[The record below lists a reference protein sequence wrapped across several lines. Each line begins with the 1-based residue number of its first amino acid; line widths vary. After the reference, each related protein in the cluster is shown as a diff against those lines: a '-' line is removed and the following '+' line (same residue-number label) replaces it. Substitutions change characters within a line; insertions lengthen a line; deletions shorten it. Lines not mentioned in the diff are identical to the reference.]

1 MDILLDT
8 GWTTGFTILTYNE
21 KTVDKIIRN
30 ALESRPAA
38 FHGGLK
44 MDSKNLANNNE
55 KQLFSSEERAYLK
68 DVFSYYYKKTL
79 PQEPEKR
86 AALQKLNREILDR
99 KNTITKDN
107 VKTHGPGF
115 HAFMEKA
122 ENNGY
127 VNKSNYGLY
136 ATFYDIY
143 NPKNKE
149 MQAVMKEIVGDHHR
163 KVPEK
168 VSSLKEKSVYTAIIK
183 SAENFDNKIK
193 KADVKIANND
203 NNTMNQFVF
212 YNTKIHSDAERGK
225 ALGLNFEP
233 SKAEEKNPMAFVQQV
248 KAPKIKAV
256 KNNQLVKEAENVQN
270 MDSTEEL
277 QKYVDDMENKMN
289 KALKRYQ
296 RQMKAAKDDKE
307 LDNDVEALE
316 KELEE
321 EKKAEEVKEEEKK
334 VEEPKIEDVDEVEQE
349 IKPEEQV
356 KPEEENKPEIEQEI
370 KPEEQVNPEEEI
382 KVEEPAKGAENPDLV
397 AEISKENSSI
407 KVENMT
413 WRQFSKSMQDKGWP
427 NAGTDPVLFS
437 AFAISANEEL
447 NDLTIISELN
457 QIEEFDYNSHVDK
470 EREIVNNL
478 YELIQVKKSIDDEA
492 INDEKY
498 AGIIAS
504 IE

>member
-1 MDILLDT
+1 
-8 GWTTGFTILTYNE
+8 
-21 KTVDKIIRN
+21 
-30 ALESRPAA
+30 
-38 FHGGLK
+38 
-44 MDSKNLANNNE
+44 MDSKYLANNNE
-55 KQLFSSEERAYLK
+55 KQLFSNEEQAYLK
-68 DVFSYYYKKTL
+68 DVFSNYYKKTL
-79 PQEPEKR
+79 PKEPEKR

-107 VKTHGPGF
+107 VKKHGPGF

-212 YNTKIHSDAERGK
+212 YNTKNHSDAERGK

-270 MDSTEEL
+270 MDSTEDL
-277 QKYVDDMENKMN
+277 QKYVDDMDARMN

-334 VEEPKIEDVDEVEQE
+334 VEEPKIEDVKVEDVDEV
-349 IKPEEQV
+349 
-356 KPEEENKPEIEQEI
+356 EQEI
-370 KPEEQVNPEEEI
+370 KPEEQVNPEEEN
-382 KVEEPAKGAENPDLV
+382 KPEVEQEMLSRKN
-397 AEISKENSSI
+397 K
-407 KVENMT
+407 
-413 WRQFSKSMQDKGWP
+413 
-427 NAGTDPVLFS
+427 
-437 AFAISANEEL
+437 
-447 NDLTIISELN
+447 
-457 QIEEFDYNSHVDK
+457 
-470 EREIVNNL
+470 
-478 YELIQVKKSIDDEA
+478 
-492 INDEKY
+492 
-498 AGIIAS
+498 
-504 IE
+504 